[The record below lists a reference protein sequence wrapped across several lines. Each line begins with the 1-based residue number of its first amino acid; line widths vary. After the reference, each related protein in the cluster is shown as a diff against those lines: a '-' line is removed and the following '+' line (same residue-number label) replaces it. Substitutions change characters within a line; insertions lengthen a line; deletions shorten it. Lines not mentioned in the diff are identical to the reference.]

1 VARIS
6 ANCDGMLDTTLE
18 KISSDMPLPMPRLV
32 MVSPIHM
39 RSAVPEVSTS
49 TTSSTRGGV
58 NSGSTSMF
66 VGLLAPPSSP
76 PPPLW
81 NRKASAVDCST
92 AMATVR

>member
-1 VARIS
+1 M
-6 ANCDGMLDTTLE
+6 DDTTLA
-18 KISSDMPLPMPRLV
+18 KMSSDMPLPMPRWV
-32 MVSPIHM
+32 IVSPIHIN
-39 RSAVPEVSTS
+39 SAVPAVSTS

-58 NSGSTSMF
+58 KGCSTSML

-81 NRKASAVDCST
+81 NRNASAVDCST